1 MNRFFRI
8 LVLLFAVSV
17 SSAFAQ
23 TSTKQLNVPVPREG
37 FPINVQKLPD
47 DFPESIVLFMAIDL
61 KNKVAPEDVNVCVI
75 GPNITD
81 EFKLTGRGAQRN
93 YSALQLSGDLEI
105 TITKTGYK
113 TIKEKIKIE
122 GGSAVAIRLDK
133 GDTAQQKTYKV
144 GDYYND
150 GTKEGVVFLVDDKGT
165 SGKIVSLDEAELPWF
180 RTDGDAQHLGLL
192 EMIDGKVNT
201 DKVMSRADRT
211 DFPAFVWCRN
221 KGADWYL
228 PAGAEVTALMTCV
241 EQVNNTLEIRGA
253 SKLKSG
259 DDVSYWS
266 STEITTDFLKPEF
279 ADLFDFFAMNY
290 SKERFGP
297 QMKALSGKVRAVS
310 RFGNNVWGNMSVIQ
324 IIDKMK
330 AAQTNQT
337 VLAAKTYIVGDYYND
352 GTKEGVVFWV
362 DATGKH
368 GKIVSMQ
375 QTSASWSSDEAEQK
389 CYIGALSKTDGE
401 ANMKVVMGRPNW
413 KANYP
418 AFAWCANLGEGW
430 YLPAIDELEKFTL
443 NDAVR
448 NAVNRTLA
456 AKSGAKLSNESSSKV
471 MWYWSSTEREYQYPN
486 REYSAQ
492 LISMDA
498 ATIGRARKS
507 VQGPTR
513 AVAQF

>member
-1 MNRFFRI
+1 MNRFLRI

-23 TSTKQLNVPVPREG
+23 TSTKQLYVPVPREG

-47 DFPESIVLFMAIDL
+47 DFPESVVLFMAIDL
-61 KNKVAPEDVNVCVI
+61 KNKVAPEGVNVCVI

-105 TITKTGYK
+105 TISKAGYK
-113 TIKEKIKIE
+113 TVKEKIKIE

-133 GDTAQQKTYKV
+133 GDTAQQKTYK
-144 GDYYND
+144 
-150 GTKEGVVFLVDDKGT
+150 
-165 SGKIVSLDEAELPWF
+165 
-180 RTDGDAQHLGLL
+180 
-192 EMIDGKVNT
+192 
-201 DKVMSRADRT
+201 
-211 DFPAFVWCRN
+211 
-221 KGADWYL
+221 
-228 PAGAEVTALMTCV
+228 
-241 EQVNNTLEIRGA
+241 
-253 SKLKSG
+253 
-259 DDVSYWS
+259 
-266 STEITTDFLKPEF
+266 
-279 ADLFDFFAMNY
+279 
-290 SKERFGP
+290 
-297 QMKALSGKVRAVS
+297 
-310 RFGNNVWGNMSVIQ
+310 
-324 IIDKMK
+324 
-330 AAQTNQT
+330 
-337 VLAAKTYIVGDYYND
+337 VGDYYND

-456 AKSGAKLSNESSSKV
+456 AKSGAKLSNVSSSKV